1 MCPPN
6 GLAFERFCP
15 AGAWRIGIDDAIACV
30 TAHGR
35 WPGEHEVCFR
45 RLPVADSGDLI
56 RGQYGVSKLTDQVA
70 AGLRSEAAE
79 LTARWKAQARSH
91 APRTG
96 EGVDA
101 SGEAELEPS
110 NAQTIV
116 DALADA
122 VISGASWQTDLMRR
136 SWDLGSVAH
145 HAGVTLHYMLKE
157 VDLLIAMVLYAAER
171 ELERMEGGSPV
182 EGMQVARR
190 LHEAGSLL
198 RLTAAKGFTHSYLG
212 ALRDRYQT
220 LRHDLRNPLGTIKSA
235 ISMMDDQSVPAE
247 LRADPRFRVMV
258 TRNATSLDGMIGAG
272 LSDDAAHELAFSRQ
286 RISLRD
292 IALAVRRDLRQRSAE
307 VACAIEISEGL
318 PMISADPMGFE
329 LMLKAVLVT
338 LLARLPAGSTIR
350 IEEAEVKD
358 RSAVVRVVY
367 EHADGVE
374 DSPAAQALASELS
387 EQTGVRIWAAGPV
400 FLEVPGVPVKVAD
413 DSPSRR

>member
-1 MCPPN
+1 MSMK
-6 GLAFERFCP
+6 
-15 AGAWRIGIDDAIACV
+15 IDSDSYS
-30 TAHGR
+30 
-35 WPGEHEVCFR
+35 WPT
-45 RLPVADSGDLI
+45 L
-56 RGQYGVSKLTDQVA
+56 GQSHTVGSNGVSKLAEQVA
-70 AGLRSEAAE
+70 ARLRAESAE
-79 LTARWKAQARSH
+79 LTARWRAQARSH
-91 APRTG
+91 APRVS
-96 EGVDA
+96 EGTESSDA
-101 SGEAELEPS
+101 QPEAA
-110 NAQTIV
+110 NVHTIV
-116 DALADA
+116 DAIADA
-122 VISGASWQTDLMRR
+122 VTSSASWQTDLMRR

-157 VDLLIAMVLYAAER
+157 VDLLMAMVLYASER
-171 ELERMEGGSPV
+171 GLEGLEGSPA

-235 ISMMDDQSVPAE
+235 ISMMDDLSVPAE
-247 LRADPRFRVMV
+247 LRTDPRFRVMV

-292 IALAVRRDLRQRSAE
+292 IAVAVRRDLRQRSAE
-307 VACAIEISEGL
+307 VTCSIEVSEGL

-338 LLARLPAGSTIR
+338 LLAQLPAGSMIR
-350 IEEAEVKD
+350 IEEAEVRD

-367 EHADGVE
+367 ERPDGVE
-374 DSPAAQALASELS
+374 DAPGTLALASELS

-400 FLEVPGVPVKVAD
+400 FLEVPGVPVQVAD
-413 DSPSRR
+413 DRPSRH

>member
-1 MCPPN
+1 M
-6 GLAFERFCP
+6 
-15 AGAWRIGIDDAIACV
+15 
-30 TAHGR
+30 
-35 WPGEHEVCFR
+35 
-45 RLPVADSGDLI
+45 
-56 RGQYGVSKLTDQVA
+56 SKLTDQVA
-70 AGLRSEAAE
+70 AGLRSDAAE

-91 APRTG
+91 APRIG
-96 EGVDA
+96 EGTGA
-101 SGEAELEPS
+101 SDESELEAS
-110 NAQTIV
+110 DAQTIV
-116 DALADA
+116 DVLADA
-122 VISGASWQTDLMRR
+122 VVGGASWQTDLMRR
-136 SWDLGSVAH
+136 SWNLGSIAH

-157 VDLLIAMVLYAAER
+157 VDLLIAMVLYAGER
-171 ELERMEGGSPV
+171 ALEGLEGSPI

-247 LRADPRFRVMV
+247 LRSDPRFRVMV

-307 VACAIEISEGL
+307 VTCAIEISEGL

-329 LMLKAVLVT
+329 LMLKAVLVS

-367 EHADGVE
+367 EHADGV
-374 DSPAAQALASELS
+374 DDPPGALALASELS

-400 FLEVPGVPVKVAD
+400 FLEVPGVPVQVAD

>member
-1 MCPPN
+1 
-6 GLAFERFCP
+6 
-15 AGAWRIGIDDAIACV
+15 
-30 TAHGR
+30 
-35 WPGEHEVCFR
+35 
-45 RLPVADSGDLI
+45 
-56 RGQYGVSKLTDQVA
+56 VSKLTDQVA
-70 AGLRSEAAE
+70 ARLRAEAAE

-91 APRTG
+91 APRPGQGTD
-96 EGVDA
+96 VP
-101 SGEAELEPS
+101 EAETELS
-110 NAQTIV
+110 KAHTIV

-122 VISGASWQTDLMRR
+122 VASSASWQTDLMRW
-136 SWDLGSVAH
+136 SWDLGSIAH

-157 VDLLIAMVLYAAER
+157 VDLLMAMVLYAAER
-171 ELERMEGGSPV
+171 GLEGLKGSPTDA
-182 EGMQVARR
+182 MHVARR

-220 LRHDLRNPLGTIKSA
+220 LRHDLRNPIGTIKSA
-235 ISMMDDQSVPAE
+235 ISMMDDLSVPAE
-247 LRADPRFRVMV
+247 LRADPRFRIMV
-258 TRNATSLDGMIGAG
+258 TRNATSLDGMIGTG

-307 VACAIEISEGL
+307 MTSAIEVSEGL

-329 LMLKAVLVT
+329 LMLKAVLVS

-367 EHADGVE
+367 EHPDGVE
-374 DSPAAQALASELS
+374 DTPGALALASELS

-400 FLEVPGVPVKVAD
+400 FLEVPGVPVQVSD
-413 DSPSRR
+413 DGSGRR

>member
-1 MCPPN
+1 MMRLRSDN
-6 GLAFERFCP
+6 GSRVLLDEREDGSDP
-15 AGAWRIGIDDAIACV
+15 
-30 TAHGR
+30 
-35 WPGEHEVCFR
+35 
-45 RLPVADSGDLI
+45 PVARLGRSHTV
-56 RGQYGVSKLTDQVA
+56 GQEGVSKLAEKVA
-70 AGLRSEAAE
+70 AGLRAEAAE
-79 LTARWKAQARSH
+79 LTTRWTAQARSH
-91 APRTG
+91 APRGGDGT
-96 EGVDA
+96 EA
-101 SGEAELEPS
+101 STPQAEPAT
-110 NAQTIV
+110 AQTIV

-122 VISGASWQTDLMRR
+122 VESGVSWQTDLMRR

-157 VDLLIAMVLYAAER
+157 VDLLLAMVLYAGER
-171 ELERMEGGSPV
+171 GLEGSEGSPV

-198 RLTAAKGFTHSYLG
+198 RLTAAKGFTHSYLA

-235 ISMMDDQSVPAE
+235 ISMMDDLSVPAE
-247 LRADPRFRVMV
+247 LRTDPRFRVMA
-258 TRNATSLDGMIGAG
+258 TRNATSLDGMIGTG

-292 IALAVRRDLRQRSAE
+292 IAIAVRRDLRQRSAE
-307 VACAIEISEGL
+307 VTCTIEISDGL

-338 LLARLPAGSTIR
+338 LLGQLPAGSSIR
-350 IEEAEVKD
+350 IEEAEIKD

-367 EHADGVE
+367 VRSDGIV
-374 DSPAAQALASELS
+374 DAPGTLVLASELS

-400 FLEVPGVPVKVAD
+400 FLEVPGVPVQVSD
-413 DSPSRR
+413 NRPG